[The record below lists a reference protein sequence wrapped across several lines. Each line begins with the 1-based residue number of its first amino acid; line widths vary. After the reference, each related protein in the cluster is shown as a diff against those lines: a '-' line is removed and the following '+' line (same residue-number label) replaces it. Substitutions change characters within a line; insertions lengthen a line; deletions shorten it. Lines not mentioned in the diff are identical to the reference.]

1 MESLDPIE
9 QVSALY
15 DQMRSRGLLAP
26 VCLSTIGPRAVPNS
40 RFVDLKGVSEGRL
53 YFGTDERSAKAREF
67 GATPEVSLCAWW
79 ETIPGQIRVIG
90 RVERASASVSDRVF
104 ASRNPTAQAVASV
117 SVQSTELADYG
128 GLQTRVAELVSRS
141 NGGIPRPPTWWVYAV
156 VPHEIEILRFSD
168 DRVYQRTHFRL
179 VNDGWTSREL
189 SP

>member
-1 MESLDPIE
+1 MESCDPIA
-9 QVSALY
+9 QVAALF
-15 DQMRSRGLLAP
+15 DQMKSRGLLAP
-26 VCLSTIGPRAVPNS
+26 MCLSTLDSRGLPNS
-40 RFVDLKGVSEGRL
+40 RFVDLKDVADGRL
-53 YFGTDERSAKAREF
+53 FFGTDERSAKAREF

-79 ETIPGQIRVIG
+79 ETIPVQIRVIG

-168 DRVYQRTHFRL
+168 DRVHRRTHFRL